1 MTDRPSTAAPDTTG
15 DPRDKSGEHDEAT
28 SQPARPASS
37 EAIDADSAEHDG
49 YDGYDDEDDEDYDDE
64 PVLSTRLIAWVLTI
78 GGVLGTAASFALVI
92 EKFLLLAN
100 PFHIPSCTL
109 DAVLS
114 CGSVM
119 RSPQA
124 ELFGFPNPVLGV
136 IAFPVVTTLG
146 VVLLAGARLP
156 RWVWT
161 GLQAGATL
169 GVVFVHWLMIQSM
182 YDIRALCPYCM
193 VVWAVTIPIFWYTT
207 VHNMDRG
214 YLGRLRAPL
223 LVRFHST
230 VVTTWLVMIA
240 LLAVQAFWDHWM
252 SYFS

>member
-1 MTDRPSTAAPDTTG
+1 M
-15 DPRDKSGEHDEAT
+15 
-28 SQPARPASS
+28 
-37 EAIDADSAEHDG
+37 
-49 YDGYDDEDDEDYDDE
+49 
-64 PVLSTRLIAWVLTI
+64 LSTRLIAWVLTI

>member
-1 MTDRPSTAAPDTTG
+1 MSARSGAPG
-15 DPRDKSGEHDEAT
+15 HQSDEAHEEIT
-28 SQPARPASS
+28 DETTDAAD
-37 EAIDADSAEHDG
+37 DADG
-49 YDGYDDEDDEDYDDE
+49 F
-64 PVLSTRLIAWVLTI
+64 VLSTRLIAWVLTI
-78 GGVLGTAASFALVI
+78 GGLLGTAASFALVV

-156 RWVWT
+156 RWVWL
-161 GLQAGATL
+161 GLQVGATL
-169 GVVFVHWLMIQSM
+169 GVLFVHWLIIQSL

-193 VVWAVTIPIFWYTT
+193 VVWAATIPVFWYTT
-207 VHNMDRG
+207 VHNLDRG
-214 YLGRLRAPL
+214 YLGVRTPL

-230 VVTTWLVMIA
+230 VVTTWLLMIV
-240 LLAVQAFWDHWM
+240 LLVGQAFWSHWV
-252 SYFS
+252 SLFG

>member
-1 MTDRPSTAAPDTTG
+1 MS
-15 DPRDKSGEHDEAT
+15 
-28 SQPARPASS
+28 ARPGAHDKAHARSS
-37 EAIDADSAEHDG
+37 DDDADIDTDYTA
-49 YDGYDDEDDEDYDDE
+49 EDDG
-64 PVLSTRLIAWVLTI
+64 PVLSTRLIAWVLTV
-78 GGVLGTAASFALVI
+78 GGVLGTAASFALVV

-100 PFHIPSCTL
+100 PFHIPSCTV

-156 RWVWT
+156 RWVWL
-161 GLQAGATL
+161 GLQVGATL
-169 GVVFVHWLMIQSM
+169 GVLFVHWLIIQSL

-193 VVWAVTIPIFWYTT
+193 VVWAVTIPVFWYTT
-207 VHNMDRG
+207 VHNLDRG
-214 YLGRLRAPL
+214 YLGLRTPL

-230 VVTTWLVMIA
+230 VVTTWLLMIV
-240 LLAVQAFWDHWM
+240 LLVGQAFWAHWM
-252 SYFS
+252 SFF

>member
-1 MTDRPSTAAPDTTG
+1 MSAQAG
-15 DPRDKSGEHDEAT
+15 ASGEDHTKVHTEDHDEVT
-28 SQPARPASS
+28 D
-37 EAIDADSAEHDG
+37 EITETDG
-49 YDGYDDEDDEDYDDE
+49 
-64 PVLSTRLIAWVLTI
+64 PVLPTRLIALVLTI
-78 GGVLGTAASFALVI
+78 GGVLGTAASFALVV

-156 RWVWT
+156 RWVWL

-169 GVVFVHWLMIQSM
+169 GVLFVHWLIIQSL

-193 VVWAVTIPIFWYTT
+193 VVWAATIPVFWYTT
-207 VHNMDRG
+207 VHNLDRG
-214 YLGRLRAPL
+214 YLGVRTPL

-230 VVTTWLVMIA
+230 VVTTWLLMIV
-240 LLAVQAFWDHWM
+240 LLVGQAFWDHWV
-252 SYFS
+252 SLFG